1 MINADINSV
10 VAQTKGG
17 MTPLHLAILKSTER
31 SITMEITQLLLGI
44 SSDGKEWID

>member
-17 MTPLHLAILKSTER
+17 MTPLYLAILKSTER
-31 SITMEITQLLLGI
+31 IITMEITQLLLGI